1 VDIQIIV
8 GLIVFLLLLLG
19 FFVSIYNMI
28 KTLLINFGIVST
40 DLKAKKLQERV
51 ARNFIVT
58 KEGSLSEWWRN
69 E

>member
-1 VDIQIIV
+1 MDIQIIV

>member
-1 VDIQIIV
+1 
-8 GLIVFLLLLLG
+8 
-19 FFVSIYNMI
+19 MI